1 MPTRQ
6 EYINALKKAAD
17 AGDNRAANEIAAVL
31 EQMDQPDAPPPQESE
46 SYLGGVQRRFGEA
59 YFGKIAEQFS
69 PELKRRLEVTRS
81 PEFLGMGGDNTL
93 ARQASAALSQAAR
106 TGGSLIMEAA
116 GVVIPDVVREAAG
129 DAFDAVM
136 ATDSGKAAASAVSK
150 GFAEYQEF
158 AKENPRAAE
167 EFETLVDVSALLSP
181 RPDLI
186 NISQRAAAAKKAG
199 DTSRNL
205 KDKVA
210 ITGLL
215 TPEKL
220 DRTAQ
225 TRPVGVLNKTE
236 TWVPDDFDNSVIETV
251 AAIPGIKPYGNVH
264 ENFRVMQDYVKG
276 QKDTLDNFIRS
287 QNKEVDVEDLNADF
301 NAALQEFTSTNVYT
315 LASKAAQEQFDK
327 YVRVARKEIK
337 ENGGSL
343 VGILNARR
351 NFDQAVHEAG
361 QSLDAD
367 VATYQVKAAKLVR
380 GVMNTYL
387 KNNTRGDDVKNLL
400 DNQFRTLTALDTLV
414 NKRNKEGKDTLARIT
429 QSINEATGITLPRT
443 ALSVIATLT
452 LVTQPVYA
460 GALAGAAATGY
471 TARAIARHGK
481 PAVLRAYGQ
490 MLSGIDRSIKSL
502 DDKTKISALRADRQV
517 IVAMLEEARAA
528 EEEPNPN

>member
-1 MPTRQ
+1 
-6 EYINALKKAAD
+6 
-17 AGDNRAANEIAAVL
+17 
-31 EQMDQPDAPPPQESE
+31 
-46 SYLGGVQRRFGEA
+46 
-59 YFGKIAEQFS
+59 
-69 PELKRRLEVTRS
+69 
-81 PEFLGMGGDNTL
+81 
-93 ARQASAALSQAAR
+93 
-106 TGGSLIMEAA
+106 
-116 GVVIPDVVREAAG
+116 
-129 DAFDAVM
+129 
-136 ATDSGKAAASAVSK
+136 SGKAAASAVSK

-452 LVTQPVYA
+452 LVTQP
-460 GALAGAAATGY
+460 
-471 TARAIARHGK
+471 
-481 PAVLRAYGQ
+481 
-490 MLSGIDRSIKSL
+490 
-502 DDKTKISALRADRQV
+502 
-517 IVAMLEEARAA
+517 
-528 EEEPNPN
+528 